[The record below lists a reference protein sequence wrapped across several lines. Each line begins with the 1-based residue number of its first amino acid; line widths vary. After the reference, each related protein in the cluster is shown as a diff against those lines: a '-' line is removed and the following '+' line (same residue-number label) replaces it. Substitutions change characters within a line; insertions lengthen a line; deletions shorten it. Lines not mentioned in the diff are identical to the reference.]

1 MRLGMVGSSP
11 SPSSRRRTR
20 SRRVSS
26 PPSKTSWRSDVD
38 ALVRDESG
46 QSTVEAALLIPT
58 VMVVLALLLQPACL
72 LYTRSVMGAAAAEG
86 VRVMATGV
94 GGSEACE
101 SYVLRRLEAVP
112 PVSIFH
118 SGGMDDWVVSASG
131 PDENGRASVEVVGH
145 VKPLPL
151 FGTVV
156 SALAASDDEGV
167 VLRVRVEESVRSS
180 WVGGDYG
187 DWVGIWG

>member
-1 MRLGMVGSSP
+1 MRLGMVVSSIL
-11 SPSSRRRTR
+11 PSSRRRTR

-26 PPSKTSWRSDVD
+26 LLSKMSWRSDMD
-38 ALVRDESG
+38 AWVWDESG

-94 GGSEACE
+94 GGSEACK

-112 PVSIFH
+112 SISIFH
-118 SGGMDDWVVSASG
+118 SGGSDDWDVSVSG

-145 VKPLPL
+145 VRPLPF
-151 FGTVV
+151 FGAVV
-156 SALAASDDEGV
+156 SALAASDDEGA
-167 VLRVRVEESVRSS
+167 VLQVRVEESVRSS

-187 DWVGIWG
+187 SWVEIWG

>member
-1 MRLGMVGSSP
+1 M
-11 SPSSRRRTR
+11 
-20 SRRVSS
+20 
-26 PPSKTSWRSDVD
+26 
-38 ALVRDESG
+38 
-46 QSTVEAALLIPT
+46 EAALLIPT

-86 VRVMATGV
+86 VRVMTTGV

-118 SGGMDDWVVSASG
+118 SGGMGDWAVSVSG

-187 DWVGIWG
+187 DWVGIWE

>member
-1 MRLGMVGSSP
+1 M
-11 SPSSRRRTR
+11 
-20 SRRVSS
+20 
-26 PPSKTSWRSDVD
+26 
-38 ALVRDESG
+38 RDESG

-94 GGSEACE
+94 GGPEACE

-112 PVSIFH
+112 SVSIFH
-118 SGGMDDWVVSASG
+118 SGGMDDWDVSVSG
-131 PDENGRASVEVVGH
+131 PDENGTACVEVVGH
-145 VKPLPL
+145 VRPLPL
-151 FGTVV
+151 LGAVV
-156 SALAASDDEGV
+156 SALAASDGEGA
-167 VLRVRVEESVRSS
+167 VLRVRVEEGVRSS

-187 DWVGIWG
+187 DWVKIWG